1 MKRFK
6 RLILILLILNFIPYN
21 SYAQSRL
28 KDTIYIDKKKSV
40 KYESLIV
47 PTILISYGIIG
58 LENKGIKSVNED
70 IHQQISN
77 QNFRNSNIDEFTQ
90 YIPTLSVYGLNAL
103 GINGKNNF
111 KDRTIILATATLIM
125 TSTTL
130 GLKSIAKVD
139 RPNLGSNDSFPSG
152 HVAKAFMGA
161 EYLYQE
167 YRDVSLWYGISAY
180 VVAAGTGALRIY
192 NDEHWLTD
200 VVTGV
205 GIGIL
210 STKVAYWLKPFIDHK
225 ILKSNK
231 KNISSTIFPS
241 YDGENI
247 IVGMFVSF

>member
-1 MKRFK
+1 MKRFN
-6 RLILILLILNFIPYN
+6 RLILILLILNFILYN
-21 SYAQSRL
+21 SYAQSIQ

-47 PTILISYGIIG
+47 PTILISYGIVG
-58 LENKGIKSVNED
+58 LKNKGIKSVNED
-70 IHQQISN
+70 IHQHISN
-77 QNFRNSNIDEFTQ
+77 QNFHNSNIDNYTQ
-90 YIPTLSVYGLNAL
+90 YIPALSVYGLNAL
-103 GINGKNNF
+103 GVKGKNNF
-111 KDRTIILATATLIM
+111 KDRTIILGTATIIM

-161 EYLYQE
+161 EFLYQE
-167 YRDVSLWYGISAY
+167 YKEVSPWYGITAY
-180 VVAAGTGALRIY
+180 IVATGTGALRIY
-192 NDEHWLTD
+192 NDKHWLTD
-200 VVTGV
+200 VVTGA

-210 STKVAYWLKPFIDHK
+210 STKVAYWLKPFIDNK
-225 ILKSNK
+225 ILKSKYNL
-231 KNISSTIFPS
+231 ISSSIVPS